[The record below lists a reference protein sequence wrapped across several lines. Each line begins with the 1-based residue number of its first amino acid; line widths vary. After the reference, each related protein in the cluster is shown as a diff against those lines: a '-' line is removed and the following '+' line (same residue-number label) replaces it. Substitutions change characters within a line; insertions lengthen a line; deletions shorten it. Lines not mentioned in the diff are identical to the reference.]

1 MASSA
6 CPLPTAEGPAGLSI
20 LAAFLRSRSLLTA
33 LEGMHQHV
41 GNLFE
46 IPAPGF
52 RPAVMAGP
60 EYNRHLLLTNRDD
73 YLWRTESDPVTEL
86 LRRGV
91 LVIDGEEH
99 DRVRGCMEPALL
111 RRPTLAH
118 IPTMIEST
126 DWVID
131 RWQDGQTVD
140 MLVEMRKVALLILV
154 GSLFGVDCRPDLDRI
169 WNPILRAID
178 YISPGLWILSSK
190 LPRRRYRQELAELDD
205 YLYGLIRRRREEL
218 TFQGHTT
225 TALEHAAPDDLLT
238 RLVQMSQGHSSSS
251 LGHFTM
257 DDDLIRDQLLTM
269 LIAGHD
275 TSTALFAW
283 LLYLLGEHPDAMRR
297 VRDEVQAVL
306 GDAPPAAEHLNGL
319 HYLDL
324 VIRETL
330 RLYPPIHI
338 GNRKAKTDV
347 ALEQGTIAAGSRVMY
362 SIYLSHRDPQHWE
375 NPSAFDPE
383 RFERQAAM
391 PAFTYLPFGGGP
403 RNCIGATFAQIEA
416 KVVMARLLQRTQ
428 LELLGG
434 QNIHPHMGATLEP
447 RPGVRMK
454 VKK

>member
-1 MASSA
+1 MSSSA

-20 LAAFLRSRSLLTA
+20 LAAFVRSRSLLTA
-33 LEGMHQHV
+33 LEAMQQHV

-99 DRVRGCMEPALL
+99 DHVRGCMEPTLL

-118 IPTMIEST
+118 IPTMIKST

-131 RWQDGQTVD
+131 QWQDGQTVD
-140 MLVEMRKVALLILV
+140 MLVEMRKVALLILI

-169 WNPILRAID
+169 WTPILRAID

-190 LPRRRYRQELAELDD
+190 LPRRRYREELAALDD
-205 YLYGLIRRRREEL
+205 YLYGLIRNRREEL
-218 TFQGHTT
+218 QQELAPPGQT
-225 TALEHAAPDDLLT
+225 APDDLLT
-238 RLVQMSQGHSSSS
+238 RLVQS
-251 LGHFTM
+251 FT

-283 LLYLLGEHPDAMRR
+283 MLYLLGEHP
-297 VRDEVQAVL
+297 
-306 GDAPPAAEHLNGL
+306 
-319 HYLDL
+319 
-324 VIRETL
+324 
-330 RLYPPIHI
+330 
-338 GNRKAKTDV
+338 
-347 ALEQGTIAAGSRVMY
+347 
-362 SIYLSHRDPQHWE
+362 
-375 NPSAFDPE
+375 
-383 RFERQAAM
+383 
-391 PAFTYLPFGGGP
+391 
-403 RNCIGATFAQIEA
+403 EA
-416 KVVMARLLQRTQ
+416 
-428 LELLGG
+428 
-434 QNIHPHMGATLEP
+434 
-447 RPGVRMK
+447 
-454 VKK
+454 